1 MLDSMLSAAKL
12 DSLFS
17 VIVDRKYLIPS
28 VCLDPNDSRFA
39 PSRSNEIAANH
50 ISMLASGPGE
60 GLQDSRLVLHSLA
73 LGH

>member
-1 MLDSMLSAAKL
+1 MLSTAKL
-12 DSLFS
+12 ESLFS

-28 VCLDPNDSRFA
+28 VYLGPNA

-50 ISMLASGPGE
+50 ISSLAPGPGE
-60 GLQDSRLVLHSLA
+60 GLQGSRLVLHSLA